1 MKKKLLTILLSL
13 TLASN
18 AVAVATP
25 HTVIGNTRFDGTY
38 TREEKR
44 LSLRGAGLF
53 RYMVW
58 IRLYAG
64 ALYLPADV
72 DTDDVLKNVPKRL
85 ELEYFH
91 AIKGEDFGS
100 ATYEGIKRNVDRAS
114 LDRLRGKIDLL
125 NSLYV
130 DVKPGDRYAITY
142 LPGRGTTL
150 ELNGKVLGT
159 IDGPEYAAAVFS
171 IWLGDDP
178 INQKFKSAL
187 LGTP

>member
-1 MKKKLLTILLSL
+1 M
-13 TLASN
+13 
-18 AVAVATP
+18 
-25 HTVIGNTRFDGTY
+25 
-38 TREEKR
+38 
-44 LSLRGAGLF
+44 
-53 RYMVW
+53 
-58 IRLYAG
+58 
-64 ALYLPADV
+64 PADV
-72 DTDDVLKNVPKRL
+72 DTDEVLKNVPKRL

-91 AIKGEDFGS
+91 ALKGEDFGP
-100 ATYEGIKRNVDRAS
+100 ATTKGIERNVDRLS